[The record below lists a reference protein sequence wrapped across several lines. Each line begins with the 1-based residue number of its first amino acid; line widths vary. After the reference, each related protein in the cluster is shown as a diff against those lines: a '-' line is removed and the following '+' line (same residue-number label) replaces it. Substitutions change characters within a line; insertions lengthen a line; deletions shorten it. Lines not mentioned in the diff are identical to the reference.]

1 MRLATMRLEG
11 KVALVT
17 GAAVGI
23 GAAVAR
29 RFAAEGASVALTD
42 VRVEEGAALS
52 EALNAD
58 GRRTCFVPLDVASES
73 QWTEAVARVIET
85 LGAPTVLVNN
95 AGIYA
100 RRLIEET
107 SMSDLDRM
115 LEVNVKGVFLGTKA
129 VLGAMRAAG
138 GGSIVNLSSVAGII
152 GSAYSSDYNA
162 SKGAVRI
169 LTKCTAVQYAKDGIR
184 CNSVHPAP
192 IDTDMG
198 WEALPAGEIHDQRLR
213 EIPLGRMGTAD
224 EVANAILFL
233 ASDESSYVTGSELV
247 VDGGFTAR

>member
-1 MRLATMRLEG
+1 MRLEG

-17 GAAVGI
+17 GAAAGI

-42 VRVEEGAALS
+42 VRVEEGAALA
-52 EALNAD
+52 ETLAAA
-58 GRRTCFVPLDVASES
+58 GHRTCFVPLDVTSEP
-73 QWTEAVARVIET
+73 QWEDAVTRAGET

-100 RRLIEET
+100 RRLIGET
-107 SMSDLDRM
+107 TAGELDRM
-115 LEVNVKGVFLGTKA
+115 LAVNVKGVFLGIKA
-129 VLGAMRAAG
+129 VLPVMRAAG

-169 LTKCTAVQYAKDGIR
+169 LTKCAAVQYAKDNVR

-198 WEALPAGEIHDQRLR
+198 WEALPEGEIREQRLR
-213 EIPLGRMGTAD
+213 EIPLARMGTPE
-224 EVANAILFL
+224 EVANAVLFL
-233 ASDESSYVTGSELV
+233 ASDEASYVTGSELV

>member
-1 MRLATMRLEG
+1 MRLEG

-17 GAAVGI
+17 GAAAGI

-42 VRVEEGAALS
+42 VRVEEGAALG
-52 EALNAD
+52 ETLDAA
-58 GRRTCFVPLDVASES
+58 GHRTCFVPLDVTSES
-73 QWTEAVARVIET
+73 QWEDAVTRTGEA

-100 RRLIEET
+100 RRLIGET
-107 SMSDLDRM
+107 TAGELDRM
-115 LEVNVKGVFLGTKA
+115 LAVNVKGVFFGIKA
-129 VLGAMRAAG
+129 VLPAMRAAG

-169 LTKCTAVQYAKDGIR
+169 LTKCAAVQYAKDNVR

-198 WEALPAGEIHDQRLR
+198 WEALPEGEIREQRLR
-213 EIPLGRMGTAD
+213 EIPLARMGTPD
-224 EVANAILFL
+224 EVANAVLFL
-233 ASDESSYVTGSELV
+233 ASDEASYITGSELV

>member
-1 MRLATMRLEG
+1 MRLEG

-17 GAAVGI
+17 GAAAGI

-29 RFAAEGASVALTD
+29 RFAVEGALVALTD
-42 VRVEEGAALS
+42 VRTEEGAALS
-52 EALNAD
+52 ATLNAD
-58 GRRTCFVPLDVASES
+58 GHRTCFVPLDVASES
-73 QWTEAVARVIET
+73 QWAEAVTRVTET

-107 SMSDLDRM
+107 TASELDRM
-115 LEVNVKGVFLGTKA
+115 MAVNVKGVGIKA
-129 VLGAMRAAG
+129 VLPAMRAAG
-138 GGSIVNLSSVAGII
+138 GGSIVNLSTGII

-169 LTKCTAVQYAKDGIR
+169 LTKCTAVQYAKDNVR

-198 WEALPAGEIHDQRLR
+198 REAVPEGEIGAAAAGN
-213 EIPLGRMGTAD
+213 IPRTR
-224 EVANAILFL
+224 LFL
-233 ASDESSYVTGSELV
+233 AYEGQRAA
-247 VDGGFTAR
+247 VDADSCRARPRGAVPQS

>member
-1 MRLATMRLEG
+1 MRLEG

-29 RFAAEGASVALTD
+29 RFTAEGAAVALTD
-42 VRVEEGAALS
+42 VRVDEGAALA
-52 EALNAD
+52 ETLGAA
-58 GRRTCFVPLDVASES
+58 GHRTCFVPLDVASES
-73 QWTEAVARVIET
+73 QWAEAVARVTGT

-100 RRLIEET
+100 RRLIEDT
-107 SMSDLDRM
+107 SAGQLDRM
-115 LEVNVKGVFLGTKA
+115 LDVNVKGVFLGIKA
-129 VLGAMRAAG
+129 VLPAMRAAG
-138 GGSIVNLSSVAGII
+138 GGSIVNLSSVAGLI

-169 LTKCTAVQYAKDGIR
+169 LTKCAAVQHAKDNIR

-198 WEALPAGEIHDQRLR
+198 RESVPEGRIREERLR
-213 EIPLGRMGTAD
+213 EIPLGRMGTVD

-233 ASDESSYVTGSELV
+233 ASDEASYVTGSELV

>member
-1 MRLATMRLEG
+1 MRLEG

-17 GAAVGI
+17 GASAGI

-29 RFAAEGASVALTD
+29 RFAAEGASVALAD
-42 VRVEEGAALS
+42 VRTEDGAALS
-52 EALNAD
+52 EALAAE
-58 GRRTCFVPLDVASES
+58 GHRTCFVPLDVASES
-73 QWTEAVARVIET
+73 QWAEAIALVTGT
-85 LGAPTVLVNN
+85 LGEPTVLVNN

-100 RRLIEET
+100 RRLIEDT
-107 SMSDLDRM
+107 SASQLDRM
-115 LEVNVKGVFLGTKA
+115 LDVNVKGVFLGIKA
-129 VLGAMRAAG
+129 VLPAMRAAG
-138 GGSIVNLSSVAGII
+138 GGSIINLSSVAGIV
-152 GSAYSSDYNA
+152 GSGYSSDYNA

-169 LTKCTAVQYAKDGIR
+169 LTKCAAIQNAKDNIR

-198 WEALPAGEIHDQRLR
+198 REAAPEGEIRDQRLL
-213 EIPLGRMGTAD
+213 EIPLGRMGTAE

>member
-1 MRLATMRLEG
+1 MRLEG

-17 GAAVGI
+17 GAAAGI

-42 VRVEEGAALS
+42 VRTEDGAALS
-52 EALNAD
+52 EALNAE
-58 GRRTCFVPLDVASES
+58 GHRTCFVPLDVASES
-73 QWTEAVARVIET
+73 QWAESVALVTKT
-85 LGAPTVLVNN
+85 LGGPTVLVNN

-100 RRLIEET
+100 RRLIENT
-107 SMSDLDRM
+107 SATQLDRM
-115 LEVNVKGVFLGTKA
+115 LDVNVKGVFFGIKA
-129 VLGAMRAAG
+129 VLPAMRAAG
-138 GGSIVNLSSVAGII
+138 GGSIVNLSSVAGIV
-152 GSAYSSDYNA
+152 GSGYSSDYNA

-169 LTKCTAVQYAKDGIR
+169 LTKCAAIQNAKDNIR

-198 WEALPAGEIHDQRLR
+198 REAAPAGEIRNQRLL
-213 EIPLGRMGTAD
+213 EIPLGRMGTAE

-247 VDGGFTAR
+247 VDGGLTAR

>member
-1 MRLATMRLEG
+1 MRLEG

-17 GAAVGI
+17 GASAGI

-29 RFAAEGASVALTD
+29 RFAVEGASVALTD
-42 VRVEEGAALS
+42 VRADEGAALS
-52 EALNAD
+52 KTLNAD
-58 GRRTCFVPLDVASES
+58 GHRTCFVPLDVASES
-73 QWTEAVARVIET
+73 QWAEAVARVMQRR

-107 SMSDLDRM
+107 STTDLDRM

-129 VLGAMRAAG
+129 VLAAMRAAG

-169 LTKCTAVQYAKDGIR
+169 LTKCTAVQYAKDKIR

-213 EIPLGRMGTAD
+213 EIPLGRMGTPD

>member
-1 MRLATMRLEG
+1 MA
-11 KVALVT
+11 
-17 GAAVGI
+17 I
-23 GAAVAR
+23 AR
-29 RFAAEGASVALTD
+29 Y
-42 VRVEEGAALS
+42 
-52 EALNAD
+52 
-58 GRRTCFVPLDVASES
+58 FVPLDVASES
-73 QWTEAVARVIET
+73 QWAEAVARVCET

-100 RRLIEET
+100 RRLIEDT
-107 SMSDLDRM
+107 SASDLDRM

-129 VLGAMRAAG
+129 VLAAMRAAG

-169 LTKCTAVQYAKDGIR
+169 LTKCTAVQYAKDNIR

-213 EIPLGRMGTAD
+213 EIPLGRMGTPD

>member
-1 MRLATMRLEG
+1 MRLEG

-17 GAAVGI
+17 GAASGI

-52 EALNAD
+52 ETLDAA
-58 GRRTCFVPLDVASES
+58 GHRTCFVPLDVASES
-73 QWTEAVARVIET
+73 QWTEAVARVTET
-85 LGAPTVLVNN
+85 FGWPTVLVNN

-100 RRLIEET
+100 RRLIEDTGT
-107 SMSDLDRM
+107 SQLDRM
-115 LEVNVKGVFLGTKA
+115 MAVNVKGVFLGIKA
-129 VLGAMRAAG
+129 VLPGMREAG

-152 GSAYSSDYNA
+152 GSDYSSDYNA

-169 LTKCTAVQYAKDGIR
+169 LTKCAAIQHAKDDVR

-192 IDTDMG
+192 IETDMG
-198 WEALPAGEIHDQRLR
+198 REAVPVEIRKRRLQ
-213 EIPLGRMGTAD
+213 EIPLGRMGTPD
-224 EVANAILFL
+224 EVANAVLFL

-247 VDGGFTAR
+247 VDGGLTAR

>member
-1 MRLATMRLEG
+1 MRLEG

-17 GAAVGI
+17 GASRGI

-29 RFAAEGASVALTD
+29 RFAVEGASVALTD
-42 VRVEEGAALS
+42 VRVEEGAALA
-52 EALNAD
+52 ETLAAE
-58 GRRTCFVPLDVASES
+58 GHRACFVPLDVASEP
-73 QWTEAVARVIET
+73 QWAEAVARVSAA
-85 LGAPTVLVNN
+85 LGTPTVLVNN

-100 RRLIEET
+100 RRLIGET
-107 SMSDLDRM
+107 TADELDRM
-115 LEVNVKGVFLGTKA
+115 MEVNVKGVFLGIKA
-129 VLGAMRAAG
+129 VLAPMREAG

-152 GSAYSSDYNA
+152 GSGYSSDYNA

-169 LTKCTAVQYAKDGIR
+169 LTKSAAIQYARDNIR

-198 WEALPAGEIHDQRLR
+198 WEALPAGEIRERRLQ
-213 EIPLGRMGTAD
+213 EIPLGRVGTPD
-224 EVANAILFL
+224 EVANAVLFL
-233 ASDESSYVTGSELV
+233 ASDEASYVTGSELV

>member
-1 MRLATMRLEG
+1 MRLEG

-17 GAAVGI
+17 GAAAGI

-42 VRVEEGAALS
+42 VRVEEGAALG
-52 EALNAD
+52 ETLDAA
-58 GRRTCFVPLDVASES
+58 GHRTCFMPLDVTSES
-73 QWTEAVARVIET
+73 QWEDAVRRTGEA

-100 RRLIEET
+100 RRLIGET
-107 SMSDLDRM
+107 TADELDRM
-115 LEVNVKGVFLGTKA
+115 LAVNVKGVFLGIKA
-129 VLGAMRAAG
+129 VLPAMRAAG

-169 LTKCTAVQYAKDGIR
+169 LTKCAAVQYAKDNVR

-198 WEALPAGEIHDQRLR
+198 WEALPEGEIREQRLR
-213 EIPLGRMGTAD
+213 EIPLARMGTPD
-224 EVANAILFL
+224 EVANAVLFL
-233 ASDESSYVTGSELV
+233 ASDEASYITGSELV

>member
-1 MRLATMRLEG
+1 MRLEG

-17 GAAVGI
+17 GAASGI
-23 GAAVAR
+23 GAATAR
-29 RFAAEGASVALTD
+29 RFVAEGASVALTD
-42 VRVEEGAALS
+42 VRAEVGAALA
-52 EALNAD
+52 ETLNAD
-58 GRRTCFVPLDVASES
+58 GHRACFVPLDVTSES
-73 QWTEAVARVIET
+73 QWEAAVARVT
-85 LGAPTVLVNN
+85 GRFGAPTVLVNN

-100 RRLIEET
+100 LRLIEDT
-107 SMSDLDRM
+107 SPAELDRM
-115 LEVNVKGVFLGTKA
+115 MEVNVKGVFLGIKA
-129 VLGAMRAAG
+129 VLPAMRAGG

-152 GSAYSSDYNA
+152 GSAISSDYNA

-169 LTKCTAVQYAKDGIR
+169 LTKCAALQYAKDGIR

-198 WEALPAGEIHDQRLR
+198 WQAMPAGEIRERRLQ

-233 ASDESSYVTGSELV
+233 ASDEASFVTGSELV
-247 VDGGFTAR
+247 VDGGLTAR

>member
-1 MRLATMRLEG
+1 MRLEG

-17 GAAVGI
+17 GAASGI
-23 GAAVAR
+23 GAATAR

-42 VRVEEGAALS
+42 VRAEVGAALA
-52 EALNAD
+52 ETLNAD
-58 GRRTCFVPLDVASES
+58 GHRACFVPLDVTSES
-73 QWTEAVARVIET
+73 QWEAAVARVT
-85 LGAPTVLVNN
+85 GRFGPPTVLVNN

-100 RRLIEET
+100 RRLIEDT
-107 SMSDLDRM
+107 SPAELDRM
-115 LEVNVKGVFLGTKA
+115 MEVNVKGVFLGIKA
-129 VLGAMRAAG
+129 VLPAMRAGG

-152 GSAYSSDYNA
+152 GSAISSDYNA

-169 LTKCTAVQYAKDGIR
+169 LTKCAALQYAKDGIR

-198 WEALPAGEIHDQRLR
+198 WQAMPAGEIRERRLQ

-233 ASDESSYVTGSELV
+233 ASDEASFVTGSELV
-247 VDGGFTAR
+247 VDGGLTAR

>member
-1 MRLATMRLEG
+1 MRLEG

-17 GAAVGI
+17 GAAAGI
-23 GAAVAR
+23 GAAVVR

-42 VRVEEGAALS
+42 VRTEDGAALS
-52 EALNAD
+52 ETLSAE
-58 GRRTCFVPLDVASES
+58 GHRTCFVPLDVASER
-73 QWTEAVARVIET
+73 QWAEAVALVTKT
-85 LGAPTVLVNN
+85 LGGPTVLVNN

-100 RRLIEET
+100 RRLIENT
-107 SMSDLDRM
+107 STSQLDRM
-115 LEVNVKGVFLGTKA
+115 LDVNVKGVFLGIKA
-129 VLGAMRAAG
+129 VLPAMRAAG
-138 GGSIVNLSSVAGII
+138 GGSIINLSSVAGII
-152 GSAYSSDYNA
+152 GSGYSSDYNA

-169 LTKCTAVQYAKDGIR
+169 LTKCAAIQNAKDNIR

-198 WEALPAGEIHDQRLR
+198 REAMPEGEIRNQRLL
-213 EIPLGRMGTAD
+213 EIPLGRMGTAE

-247 VDGGFTAR
+247 VDGGLTAR

>member
-1 MRLATMRLEG
+1 MRLEG
-11 KVALVT
+11 KVAFVT

-29 RFAAEGASVALTD
+29 RFAAEGAAVALTD
-42 VRVEEGAALS
+42 VREEDGAALS
-52 EALNAD
+52 ESLD
-58 GRRTCFVPLDVASES
+58 SEGHRTCFTPLDVTSES
-73 QWTEAVARVIET
+73 QWTEAMAYATRT
-85 LGAPTVLVNN
+85 LGGPTVLVNN

-100 RRLIEET
+100 RRLIEQT
-107 SMSDLDRM
+107 STSELDRM
-115 LEVNVKGVFLGTKA
+115 LAVNVKGVFLGIKA
-129 VLGAMRAAG
+129 VVPAMRAAG
-138 GGSIVNLSSVAGII
+138 GGSIINLSSIAGIV
-152 GSAYSSDYNA
+152 GSPYSSDYNA

-169 LTKCTAVQYAKDGIR
+169 LTKCAAIQHAKDNIR

-198 WEALPAGEIHDQRLR
+198 REAVPEGEIRVQRLR
-213 EIPLGRMGTAD
+213 AIPLGRMGTAE

-247 VDGGFTAR
+247 VDGGLTAQ

>member
-1 MRLATMRLEG
+1 MRLEG

-17 GAAVGI
+17 GAAAGI

-42 VRVEEGAALS
+42 VRTEDGAALS
-52 EALNAD
+52 ETLAAQ
-58 GRRTCFVPLDVASES
+58 GHRTCFVPLDVASES
-73 QWTEAVARVIET
+73 QWAEGVALVTKT
-85 LGAPTVLVNN
+85 LGGPTVLVNN

-100 RRLIEET
+100 RRLIENT
-107 SMSDLDRM
+107 STSQLDRM
-115 LEVNVKGVFLGTKA
+115 LAVNVKGVFLGIKA
-129 VLGAMRAAG
+129 VLPAMRAAG
-138 GGSIVNLSSVAGII
+138 GGSIINLSSVAGIV
-152 GSAYSSDYNA
+152 GSEYSSDYNA

-169 LTKCTAVQYAKDGIR
+169 LTKCAAIQNAKDNIR

-192 IDTDMG
+192 IETDMG
-198 WEALPAGEIHDQRLR
+198 WEAAPEGDIRNRRLL
-213 EIPLGRMGTAD
+213 EIPLGRMGTAE

-247 VDGGFTAR
+247 VDGGLTAR

>member
-1 MRLATMRLEG
+1 MRLEG

-17 GAAVGI
+17 GAAAGI

-29 RFAAEGASVALTD
+29 RFAAEGASVAMTD
-42 VRVEEGAALS
+42 VRTGQGAALS

-58 GRRTCFVPLDVASES
+58 GQRTCFVPLDVVSES
-73 QWTEAVARVIET
+73 QWAAAVARTTEAF
-85 LGAPTVLVNN
+85 GGPTVLVNN

-100 RRLIEET
+100 RRLIGET
-107 SMSDLDRM
+107 SAGEWDRM
-115 LEVNVKGVFLGTKA
+115 MEVNAKGVFLGVKA
-129 VLGAMRAAG
+129 VVPAMRAAG
-138 GGSIVNLSSVAGII
+138 GGSIVNLSSVAGLL
-152 GSAYSSDYNA
+152 GSGYSSDYNA

-169 LTKCTAVQYAKDGIR
+169 LTKCAAIQHAKDNIR

-198 WEALPAGEIHDQRLR
+198 WEALPEGEIREQRLR
-213 EIPLGRMGTAD
+213 EIPLARVGTPE
-224 EVANAILFL
+224 EVANAVLFL
-233 ASDESSYVTGSELV
+233 ASDEASYITGSELV

>member
-1 MRLATMRLEG
+1 MRLEG

-17 GAAVGI
+17 GAAAGI

-42 VRVEEGAALS
+42 VRTEDGAALS
-52 EALNAD
+52 ETLNAE
-58 GRRTCFVPLDVASES
+58 GHRTCFVPLDVASES
-73 QWTEAVARVIET
+73 QWAESVALVTKT
-85 LGAPTVLVNN
+85 LGGPTVLVNN

-100 RRLIEET
+100 RRLIENT
-107 SMSDLDRM
+107 NATQLDRM
-115 LEVNVKGVFLGTKA
+115 LDVNVKGVFFGIKA
-129 VLGAMRAAG
+129 VLPAMRAAG
-138 GGSIVNLSSVAGII
+138 GGSIINLSSIAGII
-152 GSAYSSDYNA
+152 GSGYSSDYNA

-169 LTKCTAVQYAKDGIR
+169 LTKCAAIQNAKDNIR

-198 WEALPAGEIHDQRLR
+198 REAMPEGEIRTQRLL
-213 EIPLGRMGTAD
+213 EIPLGRMGTAE

>member
-1 MRLATMRLEG
+1 MRLEG

-17 GAAVGI
+17 GAASGI
-23 GAAVAR
+23 GAATAR

-42 VRVEEGAALS
+42 VRAEAGTALA
-52 EALNAD
+52 ETLNAD
-58 GRRTCFVPLDVASES
+58 GHRACFVPLDVTSES
-73 QWTEAVARVIET
+73 QWEAAVARVT
-85 LGAPTVLVNN
+85 GRFGAPTVLVNN

-100 RRLIEET
+100 LRLIEDT
-107 SMSDLDRM
+107 SPAELDRM
-115 LEVNVKGVFLGTKA
+115 MEVNVKGVFLGIKA
-129 VLGAMRAAG
+129 VLPAMRAGG

-152 GSAYSSDYNA
+152 GSAISSDYNA

-169 LTKCTAVQYAKDGIR
+169 LTKCAALQYAKDGIR

-198 WEALPAGEIHDQRLR
+198 WQAMPAGEIRERRLQ

-233 ASDESSYVTGSELV
+233 ASDEASFVTGSELV
-247 VDGGFTAR
+247 VDGGLTAQ

>member
-1 MRLATMRLEG
+1 MRLEG

-17 GAAVGI
+17 GAAAGI

-42 VRVEEGAALS
+42 VRVEEGAALA
-52 EALNAD
+52 ETLAAA
-58 GRRTCFVPLDVASES
+58 GHRTCFVPLDVASES
-73 QWTEAVARVIET
+73 QWEDAVTRAGEA

-100 RRLIEET
+100 RRLIGET
-107 SMSDLDRM
+107 TADELDRM
-115 LEVNVKGVFLGTKA
+115 LAVNVKGVFLGIKA
-129 VLGAMRAAG
+129 VLPVMRAAG

-169 LTKCTAVQYAKDGIR
+169 LTKCAAVQYAKDKVR

-198 WEALPAGEIHDQRLR
+198 WEALPEGEIREQRLR
-213 EIPLGRMGTAD
+213 EIPLARMGTPE
-224 EVANAILFL
+224 EVANAVLFL
-233 ASDESSYVTGSELV
+233 ASDEASYVTGSELV

>member
-1 MRLATMRLEG
+1 M
-11 KVALVT
+11 
-17 GAAVGI
+17 
-23 GAAVAR
+23 
-29 RFAAEGASVALTD
+29 
-42 VRVEEGAALS
+42 
-52 EALNAD
+52 
-58 GRRTCFVPLDVASES
+58 
-73 QWTEAVARVIET
+73 
-85 LGAPTVLVNN
+85 
-95 AGIYA
+95 
-100 RRLIEET
+100 
-107 SMSDLDRM
+107 
-115 LEVNVKGVFLGTKA
+115 
-129 VLGAMRAAG
+129 
-138 GGSIVNLSSVAGII
+138 
-152 GSAYSSDYNA
+152 
-162 SKGAVRI
+162 RI